1 MIRKISDSNSC
12 KNINIQGFS
21 SDLGWF
27 QPRKRATPV
36 FIADRVYSFDAK
48 PVPDDF
54 GDLSDTFF
62 IPRESNFCIGPKGNF
77 TEDDWKER
85 VSFLK
90 EMVLTDLR
98 LEIIYLVTLSACVLD
113 MSNWTP

>member
-27 QPRKRATPV
+27 QPWKRATPV

-48 PVPDDF
+48 PVPDDLVIF
-54 GDLSDTFF
+54 PTPSSSPEKLTSALD
-62 IPRESNFCIGPKGNF
+62 PKG
-77 TEDDWKER
+77 TSQKMTGKKE
-85 VSFLK
+85 
-90 EMVLTDLR
+90 
-98 LEIIYLVTLSACVLD
+98 
-113 MSNWTP
+113 